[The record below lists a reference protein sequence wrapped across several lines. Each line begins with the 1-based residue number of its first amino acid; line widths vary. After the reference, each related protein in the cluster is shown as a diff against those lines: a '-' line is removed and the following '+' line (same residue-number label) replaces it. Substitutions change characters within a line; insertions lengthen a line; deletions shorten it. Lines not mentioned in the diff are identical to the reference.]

1 MEFILQHLERRVFV
15 CVHHKSLFCKQTAE
29 KISWQ
34 QQSFFYTSGDTLAE
48 FLALLLIVKHDLSLL
63 VLPKKCKQ
71 IAALLKSILM
81 KILGLSV
88 MVFGADFWKKV
99 NKLVLSKLLFRLL
112 LLMYFVHNG
121 QFSVIGHLVSIL
133 QIDSQWDLLVATR
146 KSSFLITEESNHKI
160 I

>member
-1 MEFILQHLERRVFV
+1 MAFSESSINMESILQHLERRVFV

-121 QFSVIGHLVSIL
+121 QFSVIGHLVSIY
-133 QIDSQWDLLVATR
+133 
-146 KSSFLITEESNHKI
+146 K
-160 I
+160 

>member
-88 MVFGADFWKKV
+88 LVFGADFWKKV
-99 NKLVLSKLLFRLL
+99 YQFVLSKLLFSLL
-112 LLMYFVHNG
+112 LLMYLVYNG
-121 QFSVIGHLVSIL
+121 QFSVIGHFGHYFTNRFPVRPSN
-133 QIDSQWDLLVATR
+133 QDQQENKV
-146 KSSFLITEESNHKI
+146 FLCF
-160 I
+160 